1 MSTNY
6 GKRPKYKNTKVV
18 VDGIKFDSKK
28 EAARY
33 TELKMFE
40 EIGAIKDLELQKEFT
55 LIPAQKDLETNK
67 VVERAVKY
75 KADFC
80 YIARDTGEYVV
91 EDVKSEFTKT
101 KEYILKRKMMLYFH
115 GIRIQEI

>member
-1 MSTNY
+1 MSMNY

-40 EIGAIKDLELQKEFT
+40 EIGAISNLELQKEFT
-55 LIPAQKDLETNK
+55 LIPNQKIGGK
-67 VVERAVKY
+67 VAERAIKY

-80 YIARDTGEYVV
+80 YTANDTGEYVV